1 MAKRRG
7 FRAPKDYDP
16 RRVERAKQQRSGG
29 ARGES
34 ATRSGTGARG
44 EGNDHAREHD
54 VARGSQSGSSRAKQS
69 AGQSAEQQKNPGAE
83 WAGKQTQTQPNLPE
97 LHTLPASLV
106 AKITRPADVAGL
118 TFADLGLGGNIV
130 RALAELGAER
140 PFPIQAATIP
150 DVLAGHHLLGRAR
163 TGSGKT
169 IAFGAALVERLL
181 KMKAEGAFP
190 NEKPKAKLKRGER
203 SERQGKHQVRAP
215 KALIL
220 APTREL
226 ALQLDRTVQPIA
238 RAVGL
243 YTGQFVGG
251 QPFEPQLHALG
262 RGVDIA
268 IGTPGRIEDLAL
280 RGHLSLGQIAVTVID
295 EADHMAELG
304 FIDQVQRILRQTR
317 RGGQR
322 MLFSATLDRG
332 VDGIVREFMP
342 KPAIHEIAGDGDGEG
357 GGAAGS
363 ETPGDWKPQLNVPHS
378 VCIVMHEHKEDAI
391 VQLVRSGGAGVGSAA
406 GGSRGGAGG
415 AVAGDSATTAA
426 RSKQGSGKGRRSL
439 PVRTV
444 VFCRTRAYAETI
456 TELLSDSGVRAISL
470 HGDLSQSRRELN
482 LAKFVEGRADVLV
495 ATDVAARGLHVD
507 DIELVLQADPPGD
520 PKVYI
525 HRAGRTGRVGRAGR
539 VITLI
544 PRNRQKRTKELFE
557 TLGFEP
563 QFFGD
568 FVPAGSSR

>member
-1 MAKRRG
+1 MAQRRG

-16 RRVERAKQQRSGG
+16 RRGQK
-29 ARGES
+29 
-34 ATRSGTGARG
+34 
-44 EGNDHAREHD
+44 
-54 VARGSQSGSSRAKQS
+54 AKQS
-69 AGQSAEQQKNPGAE
+69 GPGGSARGDRDAHRDPRRGSASTPAE
-83 WAGKQTQTQPNLPE
+83 GAGKKPAKAPRQTTQADKQHAPKLPE
-97 LHTLPASLV
+97 LHILPASLE
-106 AKITRPADVAGL
+106 AKITRPEDVADL
-118 TFADLGLGGNIV
+118 SFAQLGLGGNIV
-130 RALAELGAER
+130 RALGELGATQ
-140 PFPIQAATIP
+140 PFAIQAATIP
-150 DVLAGHHLLGRAR
+150 DVLAGHHVLGRAR

-181 KMKAEGAFP
+181 KLKAEGAFP
-190 NEKPKAKLKRGER
+190 NERPKPKLKRGER
-203 SERQGKHQVRAP
+203 SERSAKQPVRAP

-226 ALQLDRTVQPIA
+226 ALQIDRTVQPIA

-317 RGGQR
+317 KGGQR
-322 MLFSATLDRG
+322 LLFSATLDRG
-332 VDGIVREFMP
+332 VDGLVREFMP
-342 KPAIHEIAGDGDGEG
+342 KPAVHEIAGDGEI
-357 GGAAGS
+357 GS
-363 ETPGDWKPQLNVPHS
+363 GSDAPGDWKPQPNVPHA
-378 VCIVMHEHKEDAI
+378 VFIVLHEHKEDAI
-391 VQLVRSGGAGVGSAA
+391 VQLVRSGGEVAQKGAGAA
-406 GGSRGGAGG
+406 VAKAGRGGS
-415 AVAGDSATTAA
+415 
-426 RSKQGSGKGRRSL
+426 
-439 PVRTV
+439 VRTV

-544 PRNRQKRTKELFE
+544 PRTRQKRTKELFE

-568 FVPAGSSR
+568 FGPGAASR